1 MNRRISSLTYEMK
14 EMGAAMDEYD
24 AKYGE
29 DPGLPAGSVGRGSTG
44 AYPETVNGRVMALV
58 VCRCGASATTPI
70 KVVERDDKH
79 VIAFD
84 EPEGWIVDVD
94 YPYAKNPDEAAI
106 VRCPKHVGV
115 YLGKDS

>member
-1 MNRRISSLTYEMK
+1 
-14 EMGAAMDEYD
+14 MGAAMDEYDAKYGEEDD

-29 DPGLPAGSVGRGSTG
+29 DPGLPAGSVAT
-44 AYPETVNGRVMALV
+44 ATATPLVYPATVNGRVMALV